1 MRQTS
6 PFEQLRVVF
15 FFVAP
20 LPSAAVSRFSHSV
33 GRVAPF
39 RDKVLEQGAYK
50 EAAKRA
56 SLYIFR
62 RVYIRSSVLFSRG
75 CCGRRVPAWFVHFL
89 KYFF

>member
-62 RVYIRSSVLFSRG
+62 RVYIYAAVSCFQEVAVDVESPHGSFI
-75 CCGRRVPAWFVHFL
+75 F
-89 KYFF
+89 